1 MAVNTNGTGMTNVNV
16 NGVKMDTVV
25 VNGVV
30 MFGGVPESII
40 VHTNGVHTNSEWVTG
55 VMTRTL
61 VRSSILDGKVTK
73 TINTPFTL
81 TSKAKQ
87 TYNTCTVVVGY
98 GVGGDYG
105 FANVKYN
112 GTVINS
118 GDGYGTKTYTISTS
132 NAFGS
137 LSVDAEGTVD
147 YTTKWAE
154 VWIESITLSGKK

>member
-1 MAVNTNGTGMTNVNV
+1 MSIVTSGTTMTNIIV
-16 NGVKMDTVV
+16 NGVQMKDVV
-25 VNGVV
+25 VNGAIV
-30 MFGGVPESII
+30 FGGLPETIV

-55 VMTRTL
+55 VMAKAE
-61 VRSSILDGKVTK
+61 VAASSNTGRQEK
-73 TINTPFTL
+73 TVATPFTL
-81 TSKAKQ
+81 TDKAKQ

-105 FANVKYN
+105 FANVKHN
-112 GTVINS
+112 GTAINS

-132 NAFGS
+132 DVFGS
-137 LSVDAEGTVD
+137 LSVDAEGTVN

>member
-1 MAVNTNGTGMTNVNV
+1 MALKV
-16 NGVKMDTVV
+16 NGVNITAVKVNGVAMTDVV

-30 MFGGVPESII
+30 VFGGIPETMVI
-40 VHTNGVHTNSEWVTG
+40 HRNGSSTVSEYVTG
-55 VMTRTL
+55 VMERTL
-61 VRSSILDGKVTK
+61 VKSSILDGKVTK

-118 GDGYGTKTYTISTS
+118 GDGSGTKTYTISTS
-132 NAFGS
+132 SAFGS
-137 LSVDAEGTVD
+137 LSVDAEGTVN
-147 YTTKWAE
+147 YTAKWAE

>member
-1 MAVNTNGTGMTNVNV
+1 MPINVYGTTITAVKV
-16 NGVKMDTVV
+16 NGVAMDTVV

-30 MFGGVPESII
+30 VFGGVPESII

-55 VMTRTL
+55 VMAKQT
-61 VRSSILDGKVTK
+61 VQSSTNTGKQTK
-73 TINTPFTL
+73 TVNTPFTL

-132 NAFGS
+132 SAFGS
-137 LSVDAEGTVD
+137 LSVDAEGTVN
-147 YTTKWAE
+147 YTAKWAE

>member
-1 MAVNTNGTGMTNVNV
+1 MGTLNVDGAVPKINCNKPLKKINV
-16 NGVKMDTVV
+16 NGVTVWEGTPDSIIAHK
-25 VNGVV
+25 NGV
-30 MFGGVPESII
+30 S
-40 VHTNGVHTNSEWVTG
+40 TNSEWVTG
-55 VMTRTL
+55 VMAKQR
-61 VRSSILDGKVTK
+61 VQSSILDGKVTK
-73 TINTPFTL
+73 TVNTPFTL

-118 GDGYGTKTYTISTS
+118 GDGYGTKTYTMNTS
-132 NAFGS
+132 DVFGS
-137 LSVDAEGTVD
+137 LSVDAEGTVN